1 MISLTQCMRLWQ
13 RVVAGYTSM
22 IWIQILQWVGIGL
35 TSLENVNICR
45 SQNQG
50 CYYYSYF
57 LVLIE
62 GLSFANGLTISP
74 DEDYLL
80 VVESAK
86 QAVWKY
92 HLAGKNAGQKEFFS
106 KMPGIPDNIT
116 PSGGDGY
123 LIGITFPTTTS
134 GLDKILHHIRSFH
147 PLVRLTVRLI
157 RLIQLSFHFINQFV
171 IKTELAEMLG
181 MNFYF

>member
-1 MISLTQCMRLWQ
+1 MSTFDIAT
-13 RVVAGYTSM
+13 
-22 IWIQILQWVGIGL
+22 IQV
-35 TSLENVNICR
+35 TTVTPTF
-45 SQNQG
+45 
-50 CYYYSYF
+50 F

-62 GLSFANGLTISP
+62 GLSFANGLTLSP
-74 DEDYLL
+74 QEDYLL

-92 HLAGKNAGQKEFFS
+92 HLAGENEGQKEFFS

-157 RLIQLSFHFINQFV
+157 RLIQLSFQFINQFV
-171 IKTELAEMLG
+171 IKTELTEMLG
-181 MNFYF
+181 MKKISISSCNIHSLIKIQLSRAKQFF

>member
-1 MISLTQCMRLWQ
+1 MSTFDITTIQD
-13 RVVAGYTSM
+13 TS
-22 IWIQILQWVGIGL
+22 V
-35 TSLENVNICR
+35 TPTF
-45 SQNQG
+45 
-50 CYYYSYF
+50 F

-62 GLSFANGLTISP
+62 GLSFANGLTLSP
-74 DEDYLL
+74 QEDYIL

-92 HLAGKNAGQKEFFS
+92 YLAGENEGQKELFS

-134 GLDKILHHIRSFH
+134 GLDNILHHIRSFH
-147 PLVRLTVRLI
+147 PLVRFTVRLI
-157 RLIQLSFHFINQFV
+157 RLIQLSFRFINQFIV
-171 IKTELAEMLG
+171 KTELTEMLG
-181 MNFYF
+181 INKNYISPCNIQS

>member
-1 MISLTQCMRLWQ
+1 MSTFDITTIQ
-13 RVVAGYTSM
+13 VTS
-22 IWIQILQWVGIGL
+22 V
-35 TSLENVNICR
+35 TTTF
-45 SQNQG
+45 
-50 CYYYSYF
+50 F

-62 GLSFANGLTISP
+62 GLSFANGLTLSP
-74 DEDYLL
+74 QEDYIL

-92 HLAGKNAGQKEFFS
+92 YLAGENEGQKELFS

-134 GLDKILHHIRSFH
+134 GLDNILHHIRSFH
-147 PLVRLTVRLI
+147 PLVRFSVRLI
-157 RLIQLSFHFINQFV
+157 RLIQLSFRFINQFIV
-171 IKTELAEMLG
+171 KTELTEMLG
-181 MNFYF
+181 INKNYISIHHVC